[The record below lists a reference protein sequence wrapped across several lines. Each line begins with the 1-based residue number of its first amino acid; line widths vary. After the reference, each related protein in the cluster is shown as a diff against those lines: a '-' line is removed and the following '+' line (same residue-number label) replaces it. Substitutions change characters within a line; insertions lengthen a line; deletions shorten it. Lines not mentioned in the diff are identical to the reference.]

1 MKKTETSNK
10 ARSKTAYRKHLRKPG
25 KRAANKGTRKLMK
38 LLDTVAGSY
47 ESGDIQNPMGGC
59 KYGQ

>member
-38 LLDTVAGSY
+38 LLDLVADLYDSVEY
-47 ESGDIQNPMGGC
+47 QNPMGAR
-59 KYGQ
+59 